1 VADDDFHLHYW
12 ICNMQGDNRL
22 DNTYDHARKNTPGFD
37 SSRVVV
43 PFTHH
48 WGQCLAFEG
57 CVHLIPYTF
66 TVTSAHS
73 ARRLLLRTVWALRE
87 KVGLRVDSVVRS
99 STAWSVVGDLNS
111 PCYRPHQDV
120 V

>member
-1 VADDDFHLHYW
+1 
-12 ICNMQGDNRL
+12 MQGDNRL
-22 DNTYDHARKNTPGFD
+22 DNTYDHARKNSPGFD

-48 WGQCLAFEG
+48 WGQCLAFEE
-57 CVHLIPYTF
+57 CVHITSHIF
-66 TVTSAHS
+66 TVTLTHGAQ
-73 ARRLLLRTVWALRE
+73 RPLLRNVWALRE

-99 STAWSVVGDLNS
+99 STAWSVIGDLNS